1 MAHAAKSSSSKLTLR
16 RQEAREFHLL
26 YWVCFAVFLVGAAFA
41 RLTPWRRSRSD
52 NGLAGVRRSVFA
64 QARAS
69 ASTLIPFAFMK

>member
-1 MAHAAKSSSSKLTLR
+1 MAHAAKSSSPKLTLR

-41 RLTPWRRSRSD
+41 RLMPWRRSE
-52 NGLAGVRRSVFA
+52 GEAALTGVRRSVFA
-64 QARAS
+64 EARAS